1 MSFLNGLGN
10 IFDLSTIFGPKKAEG
25 KQGGSKPNSS
35 QHAKSS
41 ASSKPSSSASSGPTS
56 PVSSSG
62 HRPSLSSPTQD
73 QTWYSVN
80 SVGIKPPKTL
90 EQEEFESFMK
100 KLKDADDIKDFK
112 KIFNEHKNK
121 LTPSQMKTLKD
132 SLIKKLKSR
141 NDRLSANMSQ
151 LKKQQ
156 ETLSKNM
163 AKLGLSFEG
172 NSRELRILRQS
183 LSNALTGNSGANSG
197 AREKLNLQA
206 GVDSYGKVDGIMG
219 QILVD
224 QKEQLTSIKDKISS
238 ACANIE
244 VNKEKIKLLYKFT
257 NSSRISGG

>member
-25 KQGGSKPNSS
+25 KQGGSKPKSQRSGSSTRPPTSNSS
-35 QHAKSS
+35 
-41 ASSKPSSSASSGPTS
+41 GRTS
-56 PVSSSG
+56 PESSSG
-62 HRPSLSSPTQD
+62 HSSSFSPPTLSPTR
-73 QTWYSVN
+73 
-80 SVGIKPPKTL
+80 PPIIHIGLRPPETL
-90 EQEEFESFMK
+90 NPKEFESFMK

>member
-1 MSFLNGLGN
+1 MSFLYGLSRF
-10 IFDLSTIFGPKKAEG
+10 FDLSTILGLNNAEG
-25 KQGGSKPNSS
+25 KQGGSKPQSS
-35 QHAKSS
+35 QRATNL
-41 ASSKPSSSASSGPTS
+41 ASSEPSSCASSGRTS
-56 PVSSSG
+56 PVGSSG
-62 HRPSLSSPTQD
+62 HSSSFSSPTQPPARPPIS
-73 QTWYSVN
+73 Y
-80 SVGIKPPKTL
+80 VGINSPKTL
-90 EQEEFESFMK
+90 KPEKFESFMENLIK
-100 KLKDADDIKDFK
+100 AKDIEGFK
-112 KIFNEHKNK
+112 KILNKHKNK